1 MVSKRCANKKTVQK
15 TLCNWRWIG
24 DIQGVATMGMLNEFL
39 KLGHGFRHHPA
50 TRRVRY
56 TCLAHLLAQ
65 GSTLPNLHM
74 TPFAI
79 DPSDLIHGGE
89 F

>member
-1 MVSKRCANKKTVQK
+1 M
-15 TLCNWRWIG
+15 
-24 DIQGVATMGMLNEFL
+24 
-39 KLGHGFRHHPA
+39 GHGFRHHPA